1 MEVQLQKWGNSI
13 GIRIPKSLLNS
24 LKVRENDYLKLEQK
38 DNCIIMSKSNKNK
51 VSLKKLFQEYK
62 GDNLSKDFEWDS
74 PRGNE
79 IW

>member
-1 MEVQLQKWGNSI
+1 
-13 GIRIPKSLLNS
+13 LNS